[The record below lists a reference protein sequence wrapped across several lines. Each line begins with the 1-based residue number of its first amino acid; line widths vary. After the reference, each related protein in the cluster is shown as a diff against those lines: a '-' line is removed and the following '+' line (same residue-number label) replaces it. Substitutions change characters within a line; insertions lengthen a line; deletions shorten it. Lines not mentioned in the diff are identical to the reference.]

1 MEGQIVS
8 FMDNLKMT
16 YDDVVYRI
24 PYARLLVMQKDKLRT
39 LYGEKVKQVSGKELM
54 NRRRK
59 KWQG

>member
-1 MEGQIVS
+1 
-8 FMDNLKMT
+8 MDNLKMT

-54 NRRRK
+54 NRRKK